1 MKKLLITIFLVTFS
15 LQGFSE
21 EYFCSST
28 DLNKE
33 EVSMVSYQR
42 SEKGRY
48 FKRFRENSLPTNWT
62 NHNILEETEDYL
74 ILNKGMNVPGTF
86 LTIIEKKGN
95 KFMFM
100 EVYIILGEERWRNSP
115 TGKCILKK

>member
-1 MKKLLITIFLVTFS
+1 
-15 LQGFSE
+15 
-21 EYFCSST
+21 
-28 DLNKE
+28 
-33 EVSMVSYQR
+33 MVSYQR

-48 FKRFRENSLPTNWT
+48 FKRFRENSLPNDWT